1 MATLTLTLADF
12 FAYAGRDAVT
22 DVDVASVSYGTLD
35 AIAQDIVNGAPSGI
49 DAVPFPKFGATNS
62 TVCAFN
68 KLNNVDPAETA
79 TYPIGFS
86 GIIDTF
92 DTGTARDY
100 INNQILPSG
109 PAIAYPTTASY
120 DSGAAKWTISA
131 AYINRL
137 MTKETVSSTNHYRLF
152 EFTGA
157 KTADKYPLR
166 HVSTQYNAV
175 DTINQAQIQGNL
187 PASGSGP
194 TFVND
199 TTSQNSVGIRS
210 VAYTKTIGY
219 IFGGVTDTEKTKIG
233 NFWVKRFPDVL
244 FTAQR
249 ATILLE
255 SVDAQMDSSSR
266 QNYADLLDVQTGLWS
281 VADIEFTPKGASSA
295 KTYMCVIAGRQISVT
310 PNSTTINLRLLP
322 AADNQSL
329 TLDNANIGVLGTNR
343 LG

>member
-1 MATLTLTLADF
+1 
-12 FAYAGRDAVT
+12 
-22 DVDVASVSYGTLD
+22 
-35 AIAQDIVNGAPSGI
+35 
-49 DAVPFPKFGATNS
+49 
-62 TVCAFN
+62 
-68 KLNNVDPAETA
+68 
-79 TYPIGFS
+79 
-86 GIIDTF
+86 
-92 DTGTARDY
+92 
-100 INNQILPSG
+100 
-109 PAIAYPTTASY
+109 
-120 DSGAAKWTISA
+120 
-131 AYINRL
+131 